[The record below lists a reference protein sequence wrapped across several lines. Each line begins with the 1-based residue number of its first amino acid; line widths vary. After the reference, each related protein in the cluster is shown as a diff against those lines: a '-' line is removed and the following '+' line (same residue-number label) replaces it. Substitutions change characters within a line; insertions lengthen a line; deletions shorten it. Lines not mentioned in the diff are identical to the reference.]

1 MANLE
6 MSKGGC
12 FSLNRS
18 QMLVKKGATDYFQLT
33 FRPTWVCQTTG
44 LLTLKNECSAEALR
58 AIVRGMD
65 RLEWQRMYSS
75 LAVPPAHRAS

>member
-18 QMLVKKGATDYFQLT
+18 QMLVKKGATEYFQLT
-33 FRPTWVCQTTG
+33 FRPTWVCQT
-44 LLTLKNECSAEALR
+44 
-58 AIVRGMD
+58 
-65 RLEWQRMYSS
+65 
-75 LAVPPAHRAS
+75 